1 MLTFLVLGHQ
11 KGCSLLCMYGYPH
24 ALTLLPQFTTVHGSR
39 GSIARILGK
48 EVIRG
53 GIYSCISRSYNR
65 GQRFIPIYVRYDTVT
80 LSFFGGGAV
89 IMKEP
94 RVLMPRWMCQRYMCI
109 PYKRPG

>member
-1 MLTFLVLGHQ
+1 MITPEAAYENGRQGLLKQGVCEQQFHTVLTFLVLGHQ

-53 GIYSCISRSYNR
+53 GKYH
-65 GQRFIPIYVRYDTVT
+65 
-80 LSFFGGGAV
+80 L
-89 IMKEP
+89 
-94 RVLMPRWMCQRYMCI
+94 
-109 PYKRPG
+109 